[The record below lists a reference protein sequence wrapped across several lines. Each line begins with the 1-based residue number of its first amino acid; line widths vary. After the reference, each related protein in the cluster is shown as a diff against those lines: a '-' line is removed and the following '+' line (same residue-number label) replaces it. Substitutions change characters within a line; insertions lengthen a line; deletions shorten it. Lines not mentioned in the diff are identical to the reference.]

1 MKVEIITPERSLFAG
16 EAKLIQLPGTNGSFE
31 IMSNHAPVISTLSE
45 GKIKV
50 IELSGN
56 KLFFEIISG
65 LVEVSSNK
73 ITVLAEG

>member
-1 MKVEIITPERSLFAG
+1 MKVEIITPEKRLFTG

-31 IMSNHAPVISTLSE
+31 IMNNHAPVISTLSE

-50 IELSGN
+50 VELSGN